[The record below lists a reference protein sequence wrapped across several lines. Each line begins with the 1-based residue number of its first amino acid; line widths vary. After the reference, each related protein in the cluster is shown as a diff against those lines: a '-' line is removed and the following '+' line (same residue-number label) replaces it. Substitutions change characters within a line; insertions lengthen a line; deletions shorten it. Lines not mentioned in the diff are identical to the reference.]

1 MAVGSRILVRP
12 AGAWRSHIDFLQPF
26 RLEYEVAIRFAEADS
41 ELALHYTQRRRPLGT
56 GTMPIVGNLL
66 NSPPCF
72 CRRAG
77 RYDRGHTDVAGSEIA
92 KLLAD
97 RAIPPAPRQEEII
110 PNPWPDW
117 DLARPLEPALAVRLE
132 YCAKIS
138 LYRHYES
145 TDETTAPFQRRKPC

>member
-1 MAVGSRILVRP
+1 MAVDSRILVRP
-12 AGAWRSHIDFLQPF
+12 AGGWRSHIDFYR
-26 RLEYEVAIRFAEADS
+26 RLDWNMKS
-41 ELALHYTQRRRPLGT
+41 PLGLRRPTANWRYIIPTSKALGT
-56 GTMPIVGNLL
+56 GPMPIAGNLL

-72 CRRAG
+72 CRRVG
-77 RYDRGHTDVAGSEIA
+77 HYGRGHTDVAGSEIA

-97 RAIPPAPRQEEII
+97 RAIPPAPRQDEII
-110 PNPWPDW
+110 SNPWPDW
-117 DLARPLEPALAVRLE
+117 DLAQPLEPALAMRLE